1 MPDQRKEIAEELNR
15 LVTDGRA
22 IWLAGELLGRPEG
35 EREEL
40 KGRVEELAALAGTRA
55 AKPKRQKGLESEES
69 GTDDGLTATQVI
81 EQGDYTPHY
90 QRWYSTA
97 LRVVEQLLPDRY
109 EEFSEHYR
117 PEKRPSK
124 VGYSTY
130 TISDY
135 IQGTIYPGIGLD
147 TESARSVAMTR
158 IKNQIDILASA
169 EDRLDSILSDIEGS
183 LEATLLDDELVMA
196 SELLRTRHV
205 RSAGVIAGVV
215 LERHLK
221 TVINNH
227 EVSLGRK
234 KPQLGNLNDGLKD
247 ARVFDNPRWREIQR
261 LADIRNLC
269 AHHGERDPEPEEVG
283 ELIDRTDRI
292 VKSVF

>member
-1 MPDQRKEIAEELNR
+1 MPDQRKEIAEELSR
-15 LVTDGRA
+15 LVTDGRV
-22 IWLAGELLGRPEG
+22 IWLAGELLGRPEK

-55 AKPKRQKGLESEES
+55 AKPKRQKGFESEES
-69 GTDDGLTATQVI
+69 AIDDGLTATQII
-81 EQGDYTPHY
+81 EQGDYAPHY

-109 EEFSEHYR
+109 DEFSEHYR
-117 PEKRPSK
+117 LEKHPSK
-124 VGYSTY
+124 VGFSTY

-183 LEATLLDDELVMA
+183 LEATLFDDELVMA
-196 SELLRTRHV
+196 SELLRARHV

-221 TVINNH
+221 TVIDNH

-234 KPQLGNLNDGLKD
+234 KPQLSNLNDGLKD

-269 AHHGERDPEPEEVG
+269 AHDGERDPEPEEVG